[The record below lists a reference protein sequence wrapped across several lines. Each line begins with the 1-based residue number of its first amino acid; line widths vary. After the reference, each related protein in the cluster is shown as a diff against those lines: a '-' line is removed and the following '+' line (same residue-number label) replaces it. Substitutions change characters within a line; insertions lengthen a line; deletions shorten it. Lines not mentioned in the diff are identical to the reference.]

1 MAFLNWRPTE
11 LFYGWWI
18 VAASFFIALYVG
30 GIIFYGFTAFFEP
43 IASELG
49 WSYTQ
54 ISLAAS
60 LRGLEMS
67 LLAPIIGI
75 LVDRWGP
82 RRLIFSGAIITALG
96 LILLSRTTSLVMFY
110 GAFALITIGMSSC
123 SMTMLMTAVANWF
136 RSKVGIA
143 IGIAI
148 SGFGAG
154 GVLIPG
160 IVRLIDLYEWRMA
173 MTILALGMLVL
184 VLPLSLLFRHKPEQY
199 GYLPDGQPKDTA
211 IFDNGL
217 ALPQTIEVDVGA
229 KQALKSGTFWHI
241 ALAFLCRTMMVSA
254 VVIHVMPYLSSI
266 GIARARSSLVATAIP
281 LTSIFG
287 RISLGWLGDK
297 RNRRQVAAVAFAM
310 MGLGSIC
317 FGYASTSSIWLLVPF
332 LVLFGIGYGGN
343 NALRVALVREHF
355 GRTNFGT
362 VFGLITGVTMLGNI
376 IGPPLAGLVYD
387 TWGSYQGIWFVFAG
401 LSIAALVSV
410 LTIPPVRNPVKMAD
424 KS

>member
-1 MAFLNWRPTE
+1 
-11 LFYGWWI
+11 
-18 VAASFFIALYVG
+18 
-30 GIIFYGFTAFFEP
+30 
-43 IASELG
+43 
-49 WSYTQ
+49 
-54 ISLAAS
+54 
-60 LRGLEMS
+60 MS
-67 LLAPIIGI
+67 LLAPFMGI

-82 RRLIFSGAIITALG
+82 RRLIFGGAVITALG
-96 LILLSRTTSLVMFY
+96 LIFLSRTTSLVMFY
-110 GAFALITIGMSSC
+110 GAFALITIGLSSC

-143 IGIAI
+143 IGIAS

-199 GYLPDGQPKDTA
+199 GYLPDGQLKDTA

-217 ALPQTIEVDVGA
+217 ALPQTLEVNVGV

-241 ALAFLCRTMMVSA
+241 ALAFLCLTMMVSA
-254 VVIHVMPYLSSI
+254 VATHVMPYLSSI
-266 GIARARSSLVATAIP
+266 GIARARSSLVAAATP
-281 LTSIFG
+281 LMSIGG

-297 RNRRQVAAVAFAM
+297 LDRRKVAAVTFAL
-310 MGLGSIC
+310 MGLGSLC
-317 FGYASTSSIWLLVPF
+317 FGYASTSGTWLLVPF
-332 LVLFGIGYGGN
+332 LFLFGIGYGGN
-343 NALRVALVREHF
+343 SALRVSLVSEYF

-362 VFGLITGVTMLGNI
+362 VFGLITGINMLGNI
-376 IGPPLAGLVYD
+376 IGPPLAGWVYD
-387 TWGSYQGIWFVFAG
+387 NWGSYQSIWFVFAG
-401 LSIAALVSV
+401 VAVAALFFA
-410 LTIPPVRNPVKMAD
+410 LTIPPVKMAD